1 MVQKKKEKLGSKSN
15 RIRNDSSIFTAEI
28 EAIKSTLQY
37 IEIRLS
43 HSQNKN
49 CLISCDSKSV
59 LESIGSQ
66 YTKIT
71 LIINVLDMLQE
82 LRMAGACIKFCWI
95 PNHVGTKG
103 NEKAD
108 EVEKKLKKMT
118 DWLHLIKSHIK
129 ISLQR

>member
-43 HSQNKN
+43 HSQNKK

-59 LESIGSQ
+59 LEVLAVNIQ
-66 YTKIT
+66 KIHLLLMF
-71 LIINVLDMLQE
+71 LI
-82 LRMAGACIKFCWI
+82 
-95 PNHVGTKG
+95 
-103 NEKAD
+103 
-108 EVEKKLKKMT
+108 
-118 DWLHLIKSHIK
+118 
-129 ISLQR
+129 